1 MLTLE
6 LDDDEL
12 PDAVEVHDDG
22 RITDVKGRTTGSG
35 PVYKS
40 WSEFCEHYDVDPT
53 DLLEEVMSQIDPGVR
68 AELEAKEIDEPDD
81 YLRACAR
88 LTDDED

>member
-22 RITDVKGRTTGSG
+22 RITDVKGRKGDTGY
-35 PVYKS
+35 PS
-40 WSEFCEHYDVDPT
+40 WSEFCEHYDVDPRE
-53 DLLEEVMSQIDPGVR
+53 LLDEVLAQIDSGVR
-68 AELEAKEIDEPDD
+68 AEVDAKEIDEPDA

-88 LTDDED
+88 LTEDED

>member
-22 RITDVKGRTTGSG
+22 RITDVKGRKGDAG
-35 PVYKS
+35 YQS
-40 WSEFCEHYDVDPT
+40 WSEFCEHYDVDPRE
-53 DLLEEVMSQIDPGVR
+53 LLEEVMGQIDSGVR
-68 AELEAKEIDEPDD
+68 AEVEAKEIDEPDA

-88 LTDDED
+88 LSGDDD

>member
-22 RITDVKGRTTGSG
+22 RITDIKGRKGDTGY
-35 PVYKS
+35 PS
-40 WSEFCEHYDVDPT
+40 WSEFCEHYDVDPRE
-53 DLLEEVMSQIDPGVR
+53 LLDEVLAQIDSGVR
-68 AELEAKEIDEPDD
+68 AEVDAKEIDEPDA

-88 LTDDED
+88 LTEDED

>member
-6 LDDDEL
+6 LDDDDL
-12 PDAVEVHDDG
+12 PDAVEIRDDG
-22 RITDVKGRTTGSG
+22 RVTEAKGRKGD
-35 PVYKS
+35 PVYES
-40 WSEFCEHYDVDPT
+40 WSEFCEHYDVDPF
-53 DLLEEVMSQIDPGVR
+53 DLLEEVMNQIDPGVR

-88 LTDDED
+88 LTKDDD